1 MTAVVLVVHLIIAV
15 GLIGVI
21 LMQRSEGGSFGEN
34 AVGGLFSARGRGDVL
49 TRTTAILATMFFI
62 TSIGLSILAGQ
73 QRASSPTSIIDRMV
87 DQPASSAPAAPA
99 TPAAPPADVPQV
111 PQPK

>member
-1 MTAVVLVVHLIIAV
+1 MTAVVLVIHLIIAV

-21 LMQRSEGGSFGEN
+21 LMQRSEGGSFGETN
-34 AVGGLFSARGRGDVL
+34 VGGLFSARGRGDVL
-49 TRTTAILATMFFI
+49 TRTTAILATLFFV
-62 TSIGLSILAGQ
+62 TSIVLSIIAGQ
-73 QRASSPTSIIDRMV
+73 QRSASPTSIIDRMV
-87 DQPASSAPAAPA
+87 DQPATTAPA

>member
-21 LMQRSEGGSFGEN
+21 LMQRSEGGSFGET

-49 TRTTAILATMFFI
+49 TRTTAI
-62 TSIGLSILAGQ
+62 GLSILAGH

-87 DQPASSAPAAPA
+87 DQPGASAPVV
-99 TPAAPPADVPQV
+99 PAAPPADVPQV

>member
-21 LMQRSEGGSFGEN
+21 LMQRSEGGSFGET

-49 TRTTAILATMFFI
+49 TRTTAILATLFFI
-62 TSIGLSILAGQ
+62 TSIGLSILAGH

-87 DQPASSAPAAPA
+87 DQPGASAPVV
-99 TPAAPPADVPQV
+99 PAAPPADVPQV